1 MAAVEKRQMISV
13 DLDSH
18 PLWLETAYRR
28 LLLRHGLRSVW
39 STPILALSGRVLG
52 TFAIYHRRPA
62 TPSPWGQELI
72 EQVTHIASIA
82 IERAQDE
89 AALKRSE
96 AFLAQGQHLS
106 STGTFS
112 WRLDTDDI
120 RFSQEANRIFEFN
133 TDSRVS
139 LEQIADRV
147 HPEDIQLLSE
157 KVEFARRTGGD
168 LDYEIRLRRADASV
182 KYLRNIAHGSRD
194 EN

>member
-1 MAAVEKRQMISV
+1 MAAVEQREVLAVALWSYPV
-13 DLDSH
+13 WLD
-18 PLWLETAYRR
+18 TAYRR
-28 LLLRHGLRSVW
+28 LRVRHRLRSVW

-62 TPSPWGQELI
+62 TPSPAAQELI
-72 EQVTHIASIA
+72 AQVTHIASIT

-89 AALKRSE
+89 AALKRSA

-120 RFSQEANRIFEFN
+120 KFSEEANRIFEFDA
-133 TDSRVS
+133 DSRVS
-139 LEQIADRV
+139 LEQIADRL
-147 HPEDIQLLSE
+147 HPEDSLLLSE

-168 LDYEIRLRRADASV
+168 LDYEIRLRLAA
-182 KYLRNIAHGSRD
+182 G
-194 EN
+194 